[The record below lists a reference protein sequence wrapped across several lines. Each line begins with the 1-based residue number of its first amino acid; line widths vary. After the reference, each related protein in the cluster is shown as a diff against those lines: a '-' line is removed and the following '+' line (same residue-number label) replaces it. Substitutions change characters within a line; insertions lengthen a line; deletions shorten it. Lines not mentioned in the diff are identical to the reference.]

1 MAPVQ
6 VTFAGNCQMCHRPK
20 GTVTNG

>member
-6 VTFAGNCQMCHRPK
+6 VTFAGNCQICHRPK